1 MKYSIR
7 KEKSVR
13 DYDTKN
19 AAVLSNECN
28 LELVIGTEP
37 GGIFEMPIIKK
48 FSLAFRLIA

>member
-1 MKYSIR
+1 MKYSIG
-7 KEKSVR
+7 KEKSVVNSVTR
-13 DYDTKN
+13 N